1 MLSDLDA
8 LAGTRAANELD
19 GPLGDLLERDE
30 LDHFTVHAREA
41 EERVRDPLDLE
52 AALLDK
58 RQPFVRLRAGL
69 DLPKEEL
76 DEAEH
81 AEEGIVDLVREAA
94 DQLSEPGQPTGFEEG
109 FPLRGHRLGIRRQG
123 KGSRL
128 LRHLLRYRTRND
140 AA

>member
-1 MLSDLDA
+1 M
-8 LAGTRAANELD
+8 
-19 GPLGDLLERDE
+19 
-30 LDHFTVHAREA
+30 
-41 EERVRDPLDLE
+41 RDPLDLE

-58 RQPFVRLRAGL
+58 RQPFVRLRARL

-109 FPLRGHRLGIRRQG
+109 LPLRGLDSESEGRGR
-123 KGSRL
+123 
-128 LRHLLRYRTRND
+128 
-140 AA
+140 AAACSDIPFAIGREGAA